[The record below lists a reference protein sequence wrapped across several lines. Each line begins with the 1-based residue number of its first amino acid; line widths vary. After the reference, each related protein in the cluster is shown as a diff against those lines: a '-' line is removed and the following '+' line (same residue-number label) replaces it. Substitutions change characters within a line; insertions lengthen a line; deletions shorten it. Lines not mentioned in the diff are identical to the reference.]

1 QRRDPA
7 RRLRTRQLVEYRD
20 VRGGQ
25 ADHRLAHGP
34 HLAGIAVAHVYSRGR
49 TQADRNSVR
58 DIPACV
64 GRCPMG
70 RRLIT
75 AAVGA
80 SLVAASCAG
89 CFTDDKVTQ
98 KTARITVDKNTRT
111 SHAVTCN
118 QVDWL
123 LTANISAAPANVRV
137 LLKLDPETPKV
148 ESVNFDNFA
157 GFSGVS
163 DSGAGEAKVR
173 FANN

>member
-1 QRRDPA
+1 
-7 RRLRTRQLVEYRD
+7 
-20 VRGGQ
+20 
-25 ADHRLAHGP
+25 
-34 HLAGIAVAHVYSRGR
+34 
-49 TQADRNSVR
+49 
-58 DIPACV
+58 
-64 GRCPMG
+64 MG

-75 AAVGA
+75 AAVSA

-111 SHAVTCN
+111 SHAVTCS

-173 FANN
+173 FANNTYTITGTAQGSQLNDPRVSMTTPFTIEVGC

>member
-1 QRRDPA
+1 
-7 RRLRTRQLVEYRD
+7 
-20 VRGGQ
+20 
-25 ADHRLAHGP
+25 
-34 HLAGIAVAHVYSRGR
+34 
-49 TQADRNSVR
+49 
-58 DIPACV
+58 
-64 GRCPMG
+64 MG

-75 AAVGA
+75 AAVSA

-89 CFTDDKVTQ
+89 CFTSDKAAQ
-98 KTARITVDKNTRT
+98 KTARITVNKNTRT
-111 SHAVTCN
+111 SHAITCS

-173 FANN
+173 FANNTYTITGTAQGSQLNDPRVSMTTPFSIEVGC

>member
-1 QRRDPA
+1 
-7 RRLRTRQLVEYRD
+7 
-20 VRGGQ
+20 
-25 ADHRLAHGP
+25 
-34 HLAGIAVAHVYSRGR
+34 
-49 TQADRNSVR
+49 
-58 DIPACV
+58 
-64 GRCPMG
+64 MG

-75 AAVGA
+75 AAVSA
-80 SLVAASCAG
+80 ALVAASCVG
-89 CFTDDKVTQ
+89 CFTDNKVTQ

-111 SHAVTCN
+111 SHAVTCS

-157 GFSGVS
+157 GFFGVS

-173 FANN
+173 FANNTYTITGTAQGSQLNDPRVSMTTPFTIEVGC